1 MIEWQGNETLEPSS
15 QLPQTKI
22 TQFPTSSNWIRL
34 KLVTNLYTFIATLR
48 VHFLWT
54 MIPLLVAKQTV
65 VTKSIVSNKQTL
77 SCL

>member
-1 MIEWQGNETLEPSS
+1 MIEWQGNKTLEPSS

-65 VTKSIVSNKQTL
+65 VTKSIVSNKQRL